1 MKERVQQFWMQASPM
16 ERWLIGGG
24 FGLLLVVVLVFYV
37 WQPLVHDRQKLRAN
51 LPQLR
56 VSAEQ
61 MRLNAAEVVRLKTLP
76 SSASMAN
83 GGIRGAVE
91 NSAAAFKLRDSLSQ
105 VSVEGDGRI
114 SITMATV
121 PFDNWVRWLG
131 HLQEQYRI
139 RLESCRVEALPQ
151 PGMVRIKAVLA
162 GKAG

>member
-1 MKERVQQFWMQASPM
+1 MKERFQQFWMQASPR

-24 FGLLLVVVLVFYV
+24 FGLLLVAVLFFYV
-37 WQPLVHDRQKLRAN
+37 WEPVARDRQKLRTN

-56 VSAEQ
+56 TNAEQ

-76 SSASMAN
+76 ASAALPK

-91 NSAAAFKLRDSLSQ
+91 NSAAAFKLRDSMSQ

-114 SITMATV
+114 SIAMASV

>member
-1 MKERVQQFWMQASPM
+1 MKERLQQFWTQASPR

-24 FGLLLVVVLVFYV
+24 FGLLLVVLLVFYV
-37 WQPLVHDRQKLRAN
+37 GQPIVRDRQKLRAN

-56 VSAEQ
+56 ASAEL
-61 MRLNAAEVVRLKTLP
+61 MRLNAAEVVRLKTL
-76 SSASMAN
+76 SASAALPN

-91 NSAAAFKLRDSLSQ
+91 ESSAAFKLRDSMSQ

-114 SITMATV
+114 SISMTTV
-121 PFDNWVRWLG
+121 SFDNWVRWLG

-139 RLESCRVEALPQ
+139 RLESCRVDALPQ
-151 PGMVRIKAVLA
+151 PGMVRVKAVLV

>member
-1 MKERVQQFWMQASPM
+1 MKERFQQFWMQASPR
-16 ERWLIGGG
+16 ERWLVGGG
-24 FGLLLVVVLVFYV
+24 FGLLLIVLLVFYV
-37 WQPLVHDRQKLRAN
+37 WQPIVRDRQKLRAN

-56 VSAEQ
+56 INAEQ

-76 SSASMAN
+76 SSASLPN

-91 NSAAAFKLRDSLSQ
+91 KSAVAFKLRDSMGQISM
-105 VSVEGDGRI
+105 EGDGRI
-114 SITMATV
+114 SISMATV
-121 PFDNWVRWLG
+121 TFDNWVRWLG

>member
-1 MKERVQQFWMQASPM
+1 MKERFQQFWMRTSLR

-24 FGLLLVVVLVFYV
+24 FGLLLVVLLVFYV
-37 WQPLVHDRQKLRAN
+37 WQPVVRDRQKLRAN

-56 VSAEQ
+56 ANAEQ
-61 MRLNAAEVVRLKTLP
+61 MRLSAAEVARLKAQPASVSLP
-76 SSASMAN
+76 N

-91 NSAAAFKLRDSLSQ
+91 NSAAAFKLRDSISN
-105 VSVEGDGRI
+105 VSEEGEGRI
-114 SITMATV
+114 NISMATV
-121 PFDNWVRWLG
+121 PFDDWVRWLG

-151 PGMVRIKAVLA
+151 PGMVSIKAVLA

>member
-1 MKERVQQFWMQASPM
+1 MKERFQQFWKQASPR

-24 FGLLLVVVLVFYV
+24 FGLLLVVVLIFYV
-37 WQPLVHDRQKLRAN
+37 WQPVVRDRQKLRAN

-56 VSAEQ
+56 ASAEQ
-61 MRLNAAEVVRLKTLP
+61 MRLNAAEVVRLKTLT
-76 SSASMAN
+76 SSAALPK

-91 NSAAAFKLRDSLSQ
+91 ESAAAFKLRDSIGQ
-105 VSVEGDGRI
+105 VSLEGDGRI
-114 SITMATV
+114 SISLDMV
-121 PFDNWVRWLG
+121 SFDNWVRWLG

-162 GKAG
+162 GNAG

>member
-1 MKERVQQFWMQASPM
+1 MKERFQQFWKQASPR

-24 FGLLLVVVLVFYV
+24 SGLLLVVVLIFYV
-37 WQPLVHDRQKLRAN
+37 WQPIARDRQKLRAN

-56 VSAEQ
+56 ANAEQ
-61 MRLNAAEVVRLKTLP
+61 MRLNAAEVAKLKTLAP
-76 SSASMAN
+76 SASSPK

-91 NSAAAFKLRDSLSQ
+91 TSAATFKLRDSMSQ

-114 SITMATV
+114 TLSMAAV
-121 PFDNWVRWLG
+121 SFDNWVRWLG
-131 HLQEQYRI
+131 YLQEQYRI

>member
-1 MKERVQQFWMQASPM
+1 MKERSQQFWQQASPR

-24 FGLLLVVVLVFYV
+24 FGLLLVVVLIFYV
-37 WQPLVHDRQKLRAN
+37 WQPVGRDRQKLRAT

-56 VSAEQ
+56 ANAEQ

-76 SSASMAN
+76 SSAALPN

-91 NSAAAFKLRDSLSQ
+91 ASAAAFKLRDSISQ
-105 VSVEGDGRI
+105 VSVESDGRI
-114 SITMATV
+114 SISMSTV

>member
-1 MKERVQQFWMQASPM
+1 MKERFQQFWMQASPR

-24 FGLLLVVVLVFYV
+24 FCLLLIAVLFFYV
-37 WQPLVHDRQKLRAN
+37 WQPVVRDRQKLRAN

-56 VSAEQ
+56 THAEQ
-61 MRLNAAEVVRLKTLP
+61 MRLNEAEVGRLKTLP
-76 SSASMAN
+76 ASAALPK

-91 NSAAAFKLRDSLSQ
+91 NSAAAFKLRDSMSQ

-114 SITMATV
+114 SFSMAPV
-121 PFDNWVRWLG
+121 SFDNWVRWLG

-151 PGMVRIKAVLA
+151 PGMVRVKAVLA
-162 GKAG
+162 GKVG

>member
-1 MKERVQQFWMQASPM
+1 MKEKFQQFWKQSSPR

-24 FGLLLVVVLVFYV
+24 FGLLLAAVLFFYV
-37 WQPLVHDRQKLRAN
+37 LQPVVRDRQKLRAS

-56 VSAEQ
+56 VNAER
-61 MRLNAAEVVRLKTLP
+61 MRLDAAEVTRLRTLP
-76 SSASMAN
+76 SSSSLPN

-91 NSAAAFKLRDSLSQ
+91 ASAEVFKLRDSISQ
-105 VSVEGDGRI
+105 ASVEGEGRI
-114 SITMATV
+114 SIAMTTV
-121 PFDNWVRWLG
+121 PFDSWVRWLG

>member
-1 MKERVQQFWMQASPM
+1 MKERFQQFWMQASPR

-56 VSAEQ
+56 ASAEQ
-61 MRLNAAEVVRLKTLP
+61 MRLNAAEVARLKMLP
-76 SSASMAN
+76 AAASSQN
-83 GGIRGAVE
+83 GGIRSAVE
-91 NSAAAFKLRDSLSQ
+91 NSSVAFKLRDSMSQ
-105 VSVEGDGRI
+105 ISVEGDGRVSI
-114 SITMATV
+114 SMTTV
-121 PFDNWVRWLG
+121 PFDSWVRWLG

-139 RLESCRVEALPQ
+139 RLESCQVEALPQ

>member
-1 MKERVQQFWMQASPM
+1 MKEKLQQFWMQASPR

-37 WQPLVHDRQKLRAN
+37 WQPIVRDRQKLRAS

-56 VSAEQ
+56 ANAEQ
-61 MRLNAAEVVRLKTLP
+61 MRLNAAEVGRLKTLP
-76 SSASMAN
+76 ASAALPK
-83 GGIRGAVE
+83 GGMRGAVE
-91 NSAAAFKLRDSLSQ
+91 NSAAAFKMRDSMSQ

-114 SITMATV
+114 SITMASV

-139 RLESCRVEALPQ
+139 RLESCRIEALPQ
-151 PGMVRIKAVLA
+151 PGMVRIKAVLV

>member
-1 MKERVQQFWMQASPM
+1 MKERFQQFWMQASPR

-24 FGLLLVVVLVFYV
+24 SGLLLVVVLIFYV
-37 WQPLVHDRQKLRAN
+37 WQPIARDRQKLRAN

-56 VSAEQ
+56 TNAEQ
-61 MRLNAAEVVRLKTLP
+61 VRLNAAEVARLKTLP
-76 SSASMAN
+76 ASAALPK

-91 NSAAAFKLRDSLSQ
+91 SSAAAFKLRDSMSQ
-105 VSVEGDGRI
+105 VSMEGDGRI
-114 SITMATV
+114 TLSMAAV

>member
-1 MKERVQQFWMQASPM
+1 MKERFQQFWMQASPR

-24 FGLLLVVVLVFYV
+24 LGLLLVVVLIFYV
-37 WQPLVHDRQKLRAN
+37 WQPVVRDRQKLRAN

-56 VSAEQ
+56 ANADQ

-76 SSASMAN
+76 SSSSLPN

-91 NSAAAFKLRDSLSQ
+91 ESAAAFKLRDSMSQ

-114 SITMATV
+114 SISMATV
-121 PFDNWVRWLG
+121 SFDNWVRWLG

-151 PGMVRIKAVLA
+151 PGMVRIKAVLV

>member
-1 MKERVQQFWMQASPM
+1 MKERFRHFWKQASPR

-24 FGLLLVVVLVFYV
+24 FGLLLLVVLIFYV
-37 WQPLVHDRQKLRAN
+37 WQPVDRDRQKLRAN

-56 VSAEQ
+56 ANAEQ
-61 MRLNAAEVVRLKTLP
+61 MRLNAAEVVRLKTLS
-76 SSASMAN
+76 SSASLPN
-83 GGIRGAVE
+83 GGIRSAVE
-91 NSAAAFKLRDSLSQ
+91 KSAETFKLRDSMSQ
-105 VSVEGDGRI
+105 VSMEGDGRI
-114 SITMATV
+114 SILMATV
-121 PFDNWVRWLG
+121 SFDAWVRWLG

>member
-1 MKERVQQFWMQASPM
+1 MKERFQQFWQQASPR

-24 FGLLLVVVLVFYV
+24 FGLFLVAVLVFYV
-37 WQPLVHDRQKLRAN
+37 WQPVVRDRQKLRVI

-56 VSAEQ
+56 VNAEQ
-61 MRLNAAEVVRLKTLP
+61 LHLNAAEVVGLKTLP
-76 SSASMAN
+76 SSASLPN

-91 NSAAAFKLRDSLSQ
+91 ESAAAFKLRDSMNQ

-114 SITMATV
+114 SISMATV
-121 PFDNWVRWLG
+121 PFDNWVRWIG